1 MQNCDIN
8 TKSESSDEE
17 QIQSIIQ
24 DFDTIQISKNIEKK
38 YSNDAI
44 KRFIENIYYFN
55 SLELLGN
62 WNIFGCF
69 FKEMDITDCVGYFG
83 YLKVNGYLEDV
94 HLKKK
99 HLIQLNKDKILILF

>member
-38 YSNDAI
+38 YSNDVI

-55 SLELLGN
+55 SLALLGN

-69 FKEMDITDCVGYFG
+69 F
-83 YLKVNGYLEDV
+83 
-94 HLKKK
+94 
-99 HLIQLNKDKILILF
+99 

>member
-38 YSNDAI
+38 
-44 KRFIENIYYFN
+44 NIVMM
-55 SLELLGN
+55 LLN
-62 WNIFGCF
+62 
-69 FKEMDITDCVGYFG
+69 VS
-83 YLKVNGYLEDV
+83 
-94 HLKKK
+94 
-99 HLIQLNKDKILILF
+99 